1 MLDFKT
7 IEEKARKVW
16 KKYDK
21 EIAGAVQ
28 DDKKKKLFSFL
39 EGPPTANA
47 PPALHHLEVRTF
59 KDLICKYQFMKGNSV
74 PRKGGWDCH
83 GLPVEVQVEKALG
96 LKNKKDIEKYGTG
109 KFIKKARE
117 SVFSNIKDWEV
128 STKELNYWTD
138 LEDPY
143 RTLDNDY
150 VESVWWSLKELYN
163 KKMLYEGYKVVPF
176 CPRCGTPLS
185 SHEVSQGYKEIKEDS
200 VYIAFRVKDA
210 HNSSKKNSGATESTD
225 SVGKPNEYILAWT
238 TTPWTLP
245 GNVALAV
252 GKKIDYVKVKL
263 EDGDI
268 EGFQKTKPSKMD
280 SDEISSGNGNNS
292 KSTFVYLAKERLDV
306 IRGDYKIIEEMN
318 GKDIVGMEYEPLY
331 DIKELQNENSHR
343 IILADFVTTESGTGI
358 VHTAG
363 MYGEEDYQVC
373 VENDIPLVH
382 TVDQNGEFN
391 SLVPKWKGKFV
402 KSVEY
407 EIMGDLRDRGLLYK
421 KEKNQHTYPFC
432 WRCDSPLLYYAIDSW
447 FIKVSSIR
455 DKLVKKNKEINWYP
469 EHIKDGRFGKW
480 LEGAK
485 DWSLSRFKYWG
496 TPLPIWRCSSG
507 CGKDKIIGSVE
518 ELRNES
524 LSKFKEYDL
533 HRPWIDKIKIK
544 CECGKEMS
552 RIPDVID
559 CWYDSG
565 SASFAQFHY
574 PFENKKEFEKR
585 FPYDYIAE
593 AIDQTRGWFYTLHVL
608 AVLLFDK
615 PAYKNVICAG
625 HIVDEKNEKMSKSK
639 GNIIKP
645 RDIIDNTGVDAVR
658 LQFCTTDVG
667 NFKRF
672 SQELMRESVLPFLS
686 VLDNTYRYYLQLE
699 DKKNSKKIEDKWI
712 LSRLNTVIENATDHL
727 DNYKLDLALKEIMN
741 FTVNDFSRAYIKF
754 TRDRDDTKEVLG
766 EILEKV
772 SLLLAPYA
780 PYISEY
786 IYSEF
791 SKDSV
796 HLSSWPKIDKKKV
809 DENLEKNFKI
819 MLEVLEKGLSER
831 DREKIGLKWPLSKAR
846 VSGVSLEGELIE
858 IVKGQLNVKN
868 VKIKSS
874 GKEIEVK
881 LDTKMTPE
889 LEAEGYAREVS
900 RKVQALRKKAN
911 LIKEDRIKLSVVN
924 DELKNILERHK
935 TFIMGRV
942 GADEMVFEDG
952 SYKHSEESKIK
963 GKVIKIGLS
972 KV

>member
-1 MLDFKT
+1 MVVDFEAIQK
-7 IEEKARKVW
+7 KAREVW

-21 EIAGAVQ
+21 EIANAVQ
-28 DDKKKKLFSFL
+28 DDDKKKLFSFL

-47 PPALHHLEVRTF
+47 PPGLHHLEVRTF
-59 KDLICKYQFMKGNSV
+59 KDLICKYHFMKGQSV

-96 LKNKKDIEKYGTG
+96 LDSKKDIEKYGTG

-117 SVFSNIKDWEV
+117 SVFSNIKEWEA
-128 STKELNYWTD
+128 STQELNYLID
-138 LEDPY
+138 LDKPY
-143 RTLDNDY
+143 VTLDNNY
-150 VESVWWSLKELYN
+150 VESVWWSLKELH
-163 KKMLYEGYKVVPF
+163 KKKLLYEGYKVVPF

-185 SHEVSQGYKEIKEDS
+185 SHEVSQGYKDVKEDS
-200 VYIAFRVKDA
+200 VYIAFKVK
-210 HNSSKKNSGATESTD
+210 
-225 SVGKPNEYILAWT
+225 GKSNEYILAWT

-263 EDGDI
+263 EDGD
-268 EGFQKTKPSKMD
+268 FAY
-280 SDEISSGNGNNS
+280 
-292 KSTFVYLAKERLDV
+292 VAKDRLEV
-306 IRGDYKIIEEMN
+306 IRGKYEIVEEMK
-318 GKDIVGMEYEPLY
+318 GSKLVGMEYDPLY
-331 DIKELQNENSHR
+331 DIKELQNDNSHK

-363 MYGEEDYQVC
+363 MYGEDDYQVC
-373 VENDIPLVH
+373 VENEIPLVH

-391 SLVPKWKGKFV
+391 DLVPKWKGKFV

-447 FIKVSSIR
+447 FIKVSSAR
-455 DKLVKKNKEINWYP
+455 DKLVKKNKDINWYP
-469 EHIKDGRFGKW
+469 GHIKEGRFGKW

-496 TPLPIWRCSSG
+496 TPLPIWRCE
-507 CGKDKIIGSVE
+507 CGKDKVIGSVE
-518 ELRNES
+518 ELKKES
-524 LSKFKEYDL
+524 LKKFTTYDL
-533 HRPWIDKIKIK
+533 HRPWIDDIKLK
-544 CECGKEMS
+544 CECGKHMY

-608 AVLLFDK
+608 GVLLFDK

-625 HIVDEKNEKMSKSK
+625 HIVDENNEKMSKSK

-645 RDIIDNTGVDAVR
+645 RDIIDKTGVDAVR

-672 SQELMRESVLPFLS
+672 SHELMRESVLPFLT
-686 VLDNTYRYYLQLE
+686 VLDNTYRYYLQLP
-699 DKKNSKKIEDKWI
+699 DNKVVNKIEDKWI
-712 LSRLNTVIENATDHL
+712 LSRLNTVIGNATEHL
-727 DNYKLDLALKEIMN
+727 DKYKLDLALKEIMD
-741 FTVNDFSRAYIKF
+741 FVVNDFSRAYIKF
-754 TRDRDDTKEVLG
+754 TRDRDDTKAVLG
-766 EILEKV
+766 EVLEKV

-791 SKDSV
+791 SKESV
-796 HLSSWPKIDKKKV
+796 HLSSWPKSDKKKV
-809 DENLEKNFKI
+809 NSYLEKQFAVV
-819 MLEVLEKGLSER
+819 LEVIEKGLSER
-831 DREKIGLKWPLSKAR
+831 DREKMGLKWPLSEAIVTIDNKDKL
-846 VSGVSLEGELIE
+846 SEDLLD
-858 IVKGQLNVKN
+858 IVKAQLNVKD
-868 VKIKSS
+868 IKMIAG
-874 GKEIEVK
+874 GKEIAVK

-900 RKVQALRKKAN
+900 RKVQAMRKTAG
-911 LIKEDRIKLSVVN
+911 LVKEDKIKLAISGEVA
-924 DELKNILERHK
+924 ELAESWKELI
-935 TFIMGRV
+935 IDRV
-942 GADEMVFEDG
+942 GAASLEFVEGNYD
-952 SYKHSEESKIK
+952 HIEESKVK
-963 GKVIKIGLS
+963 GKDIWIGFSKI
-972 KV
+972 